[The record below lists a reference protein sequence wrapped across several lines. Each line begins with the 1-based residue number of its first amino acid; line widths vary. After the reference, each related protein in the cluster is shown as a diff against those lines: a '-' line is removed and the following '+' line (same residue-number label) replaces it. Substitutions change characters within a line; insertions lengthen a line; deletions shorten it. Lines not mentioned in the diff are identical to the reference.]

1 LVHTFEN
8 NGLYIALDVNS
19 GSIHMVEEVV
29 HRILKAY
36 PDALPSVATVLGQF
50 APVYGEA
57 LVRDAYQELESL
69 IGDNLL
75 YTPEF
80 TADQL
85 ARTLAVDRGLKAFCL
100 HVAHDCNL
108 RCGYCFAA
116 QGDYQS
122 GRRLMSREI
131 ALKALDF
138 LVQNSGRHEIEVDFF
153 GGEPM
158 LNMEVVQAAI
168 VYGREIAQK
177 AGKKMHFTI
186 TTNGTLLNEKWI
198 DYINKNL
205 DNVVISIDGRPAV
218 HDAMRGYPGGR
229 GSYER
234 IVPWAQRLVAER
246 GNREYY
252 VRGTFTVRNL
262 DFADDVFHL
271 ADLGF
276 AEISVEPAVG
286 KIGPDTITRDHLPI
300 ILAEYDRLAQRYLER
315 LKTGKP
321 FRFYHFNL
329 NLYKGPCIYKRIT
342 ACGAGVEYL
351 AVSPEG
357 ELYPC
362 HQFVGQ
368 REFLLGNLDDGI
380 TNTAIMAVFK
390 NANIFNKAACRDC
403 WAKYFCSGGCPA
415 NSYFTNGNLREPDD
429 LTCAMQKKRIECA
442 MMVEVRRQIAAER
455 EQLKKQMES

>member
-1 LVHTFEN
+1 LVHTFYN
-8 NGLYIALDVNS
+8 NGLLIALDVNS
-19 GSIHMVEEVV
+19 GSIHLVEEVV
-29 HRILKAY
+29 HRMLKAY
-36 PDALPSVATVLGQF
+36 PDALPQYDDLREKFGADCDAELLR
-50 APVYGEA
+50 EA
-57 LVRDAYQELESL
+57 YLELQTL
-69 IGDNLL
+69 TDQNLL
-75 YTPEF
+75 YTSDISEG
-80 TADQL
+80 QL
-85 ARTLAVDRGLKAFCL
+85 TQIMNEDKGLKAFCL
-100 HVAHDCNL
+100 HIAHDCNL

-122 GRRLMSREI
+122 GRCLMTQET
-131 ALKALDF
+131 AFKALDF
-138 LVQNSGRHEIEVDFF
+138 LVQNSKRHEIEVDFF

-158 LNMEVVQAAI
+158 LNMEVVQATVA
-168 VYGREIAQK
+168 YGRELEK
-177 AGKKMHFTI
+177 STGKRLHFTI
-186 TTNGTLLNEKWI
+186 TTNGTLLNEERI
-198 DYINKNL
+198 AYINQNL
-205 DNVVISIDGRPAV
+205 DNVVLSIDGRKEV
-218 HDAMRGYPGGR
+218 HDAIRCYPGGK

-234 IVPWAQRLVAER
+234 ILPGAKRLVAER
-246 GNREYY
+246 GAQEYY
-252 VRGTFTVRNL
+252 IRGTFTARNL
-262 DFADDVFHL
+262 DFANDVFHL

-276 AEISVEPAVG
+276 TEISMEPAVG
-286 KIGPDTITRDHLPI
+286 QIGEDTITREHLPL

-368 REFLLGNLDDGI
+368 REFLMGNLDEGI
-380 TNTAIMAVFK
+380 SNPQITGDFK
-390 NANIFNKAACRDC
+390 KINIFNKAACRGC

-415 NSYFTNGNLREPDD
+415 NSFFTNGNLWEPDE

-442 MMVEVRRQIAAER
+442 IMVEAMRKIAE
-455 EQLKKQMES
+455 